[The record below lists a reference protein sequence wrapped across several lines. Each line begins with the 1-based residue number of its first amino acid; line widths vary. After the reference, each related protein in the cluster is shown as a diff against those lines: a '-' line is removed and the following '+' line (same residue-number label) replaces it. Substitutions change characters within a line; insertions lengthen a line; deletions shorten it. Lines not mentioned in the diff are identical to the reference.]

1 MRTEVHLGESPIE
14 GLLVDHRHK
23 RMNLGCGREWCG
35 VGIVRDFGMDTDTL
49 LYVKRIT
56 NKDLLYSTGTP
67 LGVMKQ
73 TGRAGSLGR
82 VDTCVSM
89 AESLGCSPET
99 ITLLL
104 S

>member
-1 MRTEVHLGESPIE
+1 MAQ
-14 GLLVDHRHK
+14 
-23 RMNLGCGREWCG
+23 
-35 VGIVRDFGMDTDTL
+35 
-49 LYVKRIT
+49 
-56 NKDLLYSTGTP
+56 GTP

-99 ITLLL
+99 ITLLM
-104 S
+104 SNSKQKASKKRWSVYTTYETITSVQCMPDI

>member
-23 RMNLGCGREWCG
+23 RMNLGCGRVWCG

-56 NKDLLYSTGTP
+56 NKDLLYSTGNSSRCYEADW
-67 LGVMKQ
+67 
-73 TGRAGSLGR
+73 TGGEFG
-82 VDTCVSM
+82 
-89 AESLGCSPET
+89 ESGYMC
-99 ITLLL
+99 IYG
-104 S
+104 